1 MERQVLKVLEKA
13 RKDQEKRLKDFK
25 IVIELLKKEIELL
38 KKENEYKEDWTLKSD
53 INFWEELHEK
63 KAEEIKIYLE
73 KVEGLCKELKDLE
86 RWQRV
91 DWAILSVKRKIRGLK
106 GKQQARERREKKEG

>member
-25 IVIELLKKEIELL
+25 ILIELL
-38 KKENEYKEDWTLKSD
+38 KKENEHQEDWTLKSD
-53 INFWEELHEK
+53 IKFWEELHEK

-73 KVEGLCKELKDLE
+73 KVEWEQYTLLKTQGLTE
-86 RWQRV
+86 
-91 DWAILSVKRKIRGLK
+91 GL
-106 GKQQARERREKKEG
+106 

>member
-13 RKDQEKRLKDFK
+13 RKDQEKRLKDLK
-25 IVIELLKKEIELL
+25 ILIELL

-53 INFWEELHEK
+53 VKFWEENYEK

-73 KVEGLCKELKDLE
+73 KVEGLCQELKDLE

-91 DWAILSVKRKIRGLK
+91 DCAIFAVRSRTYELK
-106 GKQQARERREKKEG
+106 TRQQARERREKKKTQGIK

>member
-13 RKDQEKRLKDFK
+13 RKDQEKRLKDFE
-25 IVIELLKKEIELL
+25 ILIELL
-38 KKENEYKEDWTLKSD
+38 KKENEYQEAWEDWTLKSE
-53 INFWEELHEK
+53 IKFWEELHEK

-73 KVEGLCKELKDLE
+73 KVEGLCQELKDLE

-91 DWAILSVKRKIRGLK
+91 DWAILSVKRKTRGLK
-106 GKQQARERREKKEG
+106 GKQQARERREKKKGKA